1 MTNVKSPIAMGARDQ
16 AMSYIRKGILGAI
29 AITLICG
36 ASQFAAGE
44 DLTVGMRSA
53 QAPEQG
59 VNRLKNLAHVRAHV
73 VLPASRERYW
83 I

>member
-1 MTNVKSPIAMGARDQ
+1 
-16 AMSYIRKGILGAI
+16 MSYIRKGILGAI
-29 AITLICG
+29 AITAICG

-59 VNRLKNLAHVRAHV
+59 VNRAAKTDRAAIAAEPV
-73 VLPASRERYW
+73 APTKTVSIPVDRFP
-83 I
+83 